1 MATDHRGQPL
11 HAGKRTHDE
20 LFELGRQGM
29 GFDGRMASK
38 GALLTPRTTDGFA
51 QENEQG
57 VVEDPYLEGR
67 VYGGLEDFAKTSE
80 SVGLKHIGGLYK

>member
-1 MATDHRGQPL
+1 MASDHRGNEV
-11 HAGKRTHDE
+11 HAGKRTDDE

-51 QENEQG
+51 KENEQG
-57 VVEDPYLEGR
+57 IVEDPYLEGR
-67 VYGGLEDFAKTSE
+67 MFGALEALQKPQSQ
-80 SVGLKHIGGLYK
+80 